1 MPQNRYISIFLL
13 VFSLFLIA
21 SSLNAQLGFSF
32 DIPKP
37 KPYEERQLRSE
48 KSEQKKFTLPGRF
61 IQNTTTH
68 YNYFFNANNKM
79 NEIIDRAKAVHRDD
93 FTQLLSFYNYD
104 LDETASDSLQL
115 DSLIYKATTGIVL
128 HDLRSDWAD
137 NMYLLWGAAHY
148 LQKQFDSAYL
158 TFQFIN
164 YAFAPKEKDGYYQYI
179 GSGRDGNSAI
189 SVSTKEKN
197 SVTKKVFTRP
207 PSRNDA
213 FVWQIRTLLA
223 WERYPEAATLIVTL
237 RNDPVFP
244 SRLQNDLEEVTALY
258 YYKRGQWDSS
268 AAHLTKALSNT
279 NSNQEKA
286 RWEFLAAQMYEMS
299 GNNDLAE
306 NYYEKAIGHTVD
318 PIMAVYGRLYSIKV
332 HKSDGGDY
340 IEKNV
345 QELEKMARHDR
356 FREYRDV
363 IYYMAAQMELE
374 RHDVG
379 RAQELLEK
387 AAKFD
392 HGNPSQRNK
401 AYLKLAEL
409 AFANKDY
416 RKAYNFYDSVRLDD
430 PGLPDVEAINAKKE
444 MLGHMATQVEI
455 MKRQDSLQRIAGLP
469 EEERKQY
476 VTKLLKELRKQA
488 GLKESGNEPLTSGFG
503 PTQLDIFS
511 MTQSSKGE
519 WYFYNTALRA
529 KGVLD
534 FKARWGNRPNVDNW
548 RRMQGVMNQK
558 NVNRADL
565 TNNLNANNPTQNGAP
580 PVQELTFENLY
591 HNLPLTPEQLK
602 ISNDSIQN
610 AMFALG
616 KILAEGIE
624 DCDGVITIYEQL
636 RTKFPEF
643 RQMDEVLF
651 HLFYCYDKNGD
662 HSKAAQLK
670 SELNTKY
677 PGSNLTMIVM
687 TGKDPKA
694 EQKTEAT
701 KTYENIY
708 DLFIEGKFDNAIAQK
723 KIADSTYGEN
733 YWSPQ
738 LLYIESVYYI
748 RQQNDSTA
756 ISELKKLQNKYPGT
770 PLADKATTMIDVLG
784 RRKQI
789 EEELTNLKIEEPRPE
804 VKKQVI
810 IVDTV
815 ATRPQVIKADT
826 AAVKKPLTTLPTKS
840 DTVVTKKT
848 AKPILAFSFNAAAPH
863 YVMIILNKVDVVFG
877 NEAKNAFARYNSEK
891 FYNKSFELNT
901 IPLDPDNKLVL
912 IKPFDNAQAAVDYI
926 NQVKPKAANEII
938 PWLKPD
944 KYTFSIITDQNLEVL
959 KSNPD
964 LTAYKLFLDQNL
976 PGKF

>member
-1 MPQNRYISIFLL
+1 MTS
-13 VFSLFLIA
+13 FSH
-21 SSLNAQLGFSF
+21 AQLGLSF

-37 KPYEERQLRSE
+37 KQYEERQLRSE
-48 KSEQKKFTLPGRF
+48 KSEQKKFTLPRRF

-104 LDETASDSLQL
+104 LDETAKDSTQL

-179 GSGRDGNSAI
+179 GSRMDGNSAV

-197 SVTKKVFTRP
+197 SLTKKVFTLP

-213 FVWQIRTLLA
+213 FIWQIRTFLA
-223 WERYPEAATLIVTL
+223 WEQYPEAATMIVTL
-237 RNDPVFP
+237 RSDPVFP
-244 SRLQNDLEEVTALY
+244 ERLRNDLEEVQALY
-258 YYKRGQWDSS
+258 FYKQHQWDS
-268 AAHLTKALSNT
+268 AATHLAKALSNAK
-279 NSNQEKA
+279 SNQEKA
-286 RWEFLAAQMYEMS
+286 RWEFLSAQMYEMS

-306 NYYEKAIGHTVD
+306 NYYEKAVGHTVD
-318 PIMAVYGRLYSIKV
+318 PIMAMYARLYSVRV

-356 FREYRDV
+356 FKEYRDV

-374 RHDVG
+374 RNDIG
-379 RAQELLEK
+379 RAQELLKK
-387 AAKFD
+387 AIKYD
-392 HGNPSQRNK
+392 HGDIPQRNK

-416 RKAYNFYDSVRLDD
+416 RQAYNFYDSVRLDD
-430 PGLPDVEAINAKKE
+430 PGLTDVDAISARKE
-444 MLGHMATQVEI
+444 MLGSMATQVEI

-469 EEERKQY
+469 EEERKQF
-476 VTKLLKELRKQA
+476 VTKLLKELRRQA
-488 GLKESGNEPLTSGFG
+488 GLKETSNEPLTSGFG
-503 PTQLDIFS
+503 PTQLDIFT

-529 KGVLD
+529 KGNVD

-565 TNNLNANNPTQNGAP
+565 TNNLNTGNPSNNGASQP
-580 PVQELTFENLY
+580 QELTYENLY
-591 HNLPLTPEQLK
+591 NNLPLTPEQLK
-602 ISNDSIQN
+602 FSNDSIQN
-610 AMFALG
+610 AMFELG

-636 RTKFPEF
+636 RNKFPEF
-643 RQMDEVLF
+643 GKMDEVLF
-651 HLFYCYDKNGD
+651 HLYYCYDKNGD

-677 PGSNLTMIVM
+677 PGSNLTTIVM
-687 TGKDPKA
+687 TGKDPQA

-701 KTYENIY
+701 KTYESVY
-708 DLFIEGKFDNAIAQK
+708 DLFIEGKFDDAVAQK
-723 KIADSTYGEN
+723 KIADSIYGEN
-733 YWSPQ
+733 YWTPQ

-748 RQQNDSTA
+748 KQQNDSTA
-756 ISELKKLQNKYPGT
+756 ISELQKLQNKYPGT
-770 PLADKATTMIDVLG
+770 PLAEKATTMINVLG

-789 EEELTNLKIEEPRPE
+789 EEELTNLKIEEPRPG
-804 VKKQVI
+804 VKKQVV
-810 IVDTV
+810 IVDTAV
-815 ATRPQVIKADT
+815 TRPQVIKADT
-826 AAVKKPLTTLPTKS
+826 AAVKKPVTNLPTKTDS
-840 DTVVTKKT
+840 VVTKKT
-848 AKPILAFSFNAAAPH
+848 AKPILAFSFNAASPH

-877 NEAKNAFARYNSEK
+877 NETKNAFSRYNSEK
-891 FYNKSFELNT
+891 FYNKSFELST
-901 IPLDPDNKLVL
+901 IPLDADNKLVL
-912 IKPFDNAQAAVDYI
+912 IKPFDNAQAAIDYI
-926 NQVKPKAANEII
+926 NQVKPKAASEII
-938 PWLKPD
+938 PWLKAD
-944 KYTFSIITDQNLEVL
+944 KYSFSIITDQNLEIL

>member
-1 MPQNRYISIFLL
+1 MQQNRYIGIFLL
-13 VFSLFLIA
+13 VFSLSLI
-21 SSLNAQLGFSF
+21 SSFSYGQLGLSF

-37 KPYEERQLRSE
+37 KQYEERQLRSE
-48 KSEQKKFTLPGRF
+48 KSESKKFTVPRRF

-79 NEIIDRAKAVHRDD
+79 NEIIDRAKAVHTDD

-104 LDETASDSLQL
+104 LDETARDSVQL

-179 GSGRDGNSAI
+179 GSRMDGNSAV

-197 SVTKKVFTRP
+197 TVTKKIFTRP

-213 FVWQIRTLLA
+213 FIWQVRTFLA
-223 WERYPEAATLIVTL
+223 WEQYPEAATLIVTL

-244 SRLQNDLEEVTALY
+244 ERLQNDLEEVQALY
-258 YYKRGQWDSS
+258 FYKQNQWDSS
-268 AAHLTKALSNT
+268 ATHLTKALGNAA
-279 NSNQEKA
+279 SNQEKA

-306 NYYEKAIGHTVD
+306 NYFEKAIGHTVD
-318 PIMAVYGRLYSIKV
+318 PVMAVYARLYSIRV
-332 HKSDGGDY
+332 HKSDGQDY

-345 QELEKMARHDR
+345 QELEKMAKRDR
-356 FREYRDV
+356 FWEYRDI

-374 RHDVG
+374 RNDIG
-379 RAQELLEK
+379 RAQQLLEK
-387 AAKFD
+387 AAKYD
-392 HGNPSQRNK
+392 RGNVAQRNK
-401 AYLKLAEL
+401 AYLKLADL

-416 RKAYNFYDSVRLDD
+416 RQAYNFYDSLRLDD
-430 PGLPDVEAINAKKE
+430 PELKDVDAITAKKD
-444 MLGHMATQVEI
+444 MLGQMATQLEI
-455 MKRQDSLQRIAGLP
+455 MKRQDSLQHIAGMP

-529 KGVLD
+529 KGVQD

-548 RRMQGVMNQK
+548 RRMQGVMSQRNA
-558 NVNRADL
+558 NRADL
-565 TNNLNANNPTQNGAP
+565 TNNLNGGNPINGGAP
-580 PVQELTFENLY
+580 QAQELTFESLY
-591 HNLPLTPEQLK
+591 GHLPLTEEQMKL
-602 ISNDSIQN
+602 SNDSIQN
-610 AMFALG
+610 AMFVLG
-616 KILAEGIE
+616 KILAEGVE
-624 DCDGVITIYEQL
+624 DCDGMITIYEQL
-636 RTKFPEF
+636 RNKFPEF
-643 RQMDEVLF
+643 GQMDEVLF
-651 HLFYCYDKNGD
+651 HLYYCYDKNGD

-677 PGSNLTMIVM
+677 PGSHLTAIVM
-687 TGKDPKA
+687 TGKDPHA
-694 EQKTEAT
+694 EQQTEAT

-708 DLFIEGKFDNAIAQK
+708 DLFIEGKFDDAVAQK
-723 KIADSTYGEN
+723 KMADSIYGEN

-748 RQQNDSTA
+748 KQQNDSTA
-756 ISELKKLQNKYPGT
+756 ISELQKLQNKYPGT
-770 PLADKATTMIDVLG
+770 PLAERATTMIDVLG

-789 EEELTNLKIEEPRPE
+789 EEELTNLKIEEPQPE
-804 VKKQVI
+804 VKKRVI

-826 AAVKKPLTTLPTKS
+826 ASVAKPVTNLPTKTDS
-840 DTVVTKKT
+840 VVTKKT

-891 FYNKSFELNT
+891 YYNKTFEVNT
-901 IPLDPDNKLVL
+901 IPLDADNKLVL
-912 IKPFDNAQAAVDYI
+912 IKPFDNAQAAIDYI
-926 NQVKPKAANEII
+926 NQVKPKAANEIV
-938 PWLKPD
+938 PWLKAD
-944 KYTFSIITDQNLEVL
+944 KYSFSIITDQNLEVL

>member
-1 MPQNRYISIFLL
+1 
-13 VFSLFLIA
+13 
-21 SSLNAQLGFSF
+21 
-32 DIPKP
+32 
-37 KPYEERQLRSE
+37 
-48 KSEQKKFTLPGRF
+48 
-61 IQNTTTH
+61 
-68 YNYFFNANNKM
+68 M

-104 LDETASDSLQL
+104 LNETAKDSVQL

-179 GSGRDGNSAI
+179 GSGMDGNSAV

-197 SVTKKVFTRP
+197 SVTKKIFTRP

-213 FVWQIRTLLA
+213 FIWQIRNYLA
-223 WERYPEAATLIVTL
+223 WEQYPEAASMIVTL

-244 SRLQNDLEEVTALY
+244 GRLQNDLEEVTALY
-258 YYKRGQWDSS
+258 YYKQNQWDSS
-268 AAHLTKALSNT
+268 ATHLTKALSNAT
-279 NSNQEKA
+279 NNQEKA

-299 GNNDLAE
+299 SNNDLAE
-306 NYYEKAIGHTVD
+306 SYYEKAIGHTVD
-318 PIMAVYGRLYSIKV
+318 PIMAVYARLYSIKV

-345 QELEKMARHDR
+345 QELEKMAKHDR
-356 FREYRDV
+356 FRDYRDV
-363 IYYMAAQMELE
+363 IYYMAAQMEL
-374 RHDVG
+374 RRNDIG
-379 RAQELLEK
+379 KAQQLLEK
-387 AAKFD
+387 AAQYD
-392 HGNPSQRNK
+392 RGNVQQRNK

-416 RKAYNFYDSVRLDD
+416 RQAYNFYDSVRLDD
-430 PGLPDVEAINAKKE
+430 PGLTNVEEINAKKD
-444 MLGHMATQVEI
+444 MLGKMATQVEI

-469 EEERKQY
+469 EEERKQF
-476 VTKLLKELRKQA
+476 VTKLLKELRRQA
-488 GLKESGNEPLTSGFG
+488 GLKEASNEPLTSGFG

-548 RRMQGVMNQK
+548 RRMQGVMSQK
-558 NVNRADL
+558 NVNRAGITID
-565 TNNLNANNPTQNGAP
+565 NVNSGNASQNGAQQP
-580 PVQELTFENLY
+580 QELTYENLY
-591 HNLPLTPEQLK
+591 NNLPITQEQLK
-602 ISNDSIQN
+602 RSNDSIQN
-610 AMFALG
+610 AMFELG
-616 KILAEGIE
+616 KILAEGVE
-624 DCDGVITIYEQL
+624 DCDGVITVYEKL
-636 RTKFPEF
+636 RNKFPDF
-643 RQMDEVLF
+643 GQMDEVLF
-651 HLFYCYDKNGD
+651 HLYYCYDKNGD
-662 HSKAAQLK
+662 HAKAAELK
-670 SELNTKY
+670 ADLHAKY
-677 PGSNLTMIVM
+677 PSSHLTTIVM
-687 TGKDPKA
+687 TGKDPSA
-694 EQKTEAT
+694 EQKNEAT

-708 DLFIEGKFDNAIAQK
+708 DLFIEGKFDDAVAQK
-723 KIADSTYGEN
+723 KMADSLYGEN

-748 RQQNDSTA
+748 KQQNDSTA
-756 ISELKKLQNKYPGT
+756 ISELKKLESKYPNT
-770 PLADKATTMIDVLG
+770 SLAQRAATMIDVLG

-789 EEELTNLKIEEPRPE
+789 EEELTNLRIEEPRPE
-804 VKKQVI
+804 IKKQVI
-810 IVDTV
+810 VDTV
-815 ATRPQVIKADT
+815 VSRPQVMKSDT
-826 AAVKKPLTTLPTKS
+826 AAVKKPVTNLPAKTDS
-840 DTVVTKKT
+840 VVAKKT
-848 AKPILAFSFNAAAPH
+848 VKPILAFSFNAAVPH

-891 FYNKSFELNT
+891 FYNKTFELST
-901 IPLDPDNKLVL
+901 IPLDADNKLVL
-912 IKPFDNAQAAVDYI
+912 IKPFDNAQAAIDYI
-926 NQVKPKAANEII
+926 NQVKPKAASEIV
-938 PWLKPD
+938 PWLKAD

>member
-1 MPQNRYISIFLL
+1 
-13 VFSLFLIA
+13 
-21 SSLNAQLGFSF
+21 
-32 DIPKP
+32 
-37 KPYEERQLRSE
+37 
-48 KSEQKKFTLPGRF
+48 
-61 IQNTTTH
+61 
-68 YNYFFNANNKM
+68 M
-79 NEIIDRAKAVHRDD
+79 NEIIARAKAVHRDD

-104 LDETASDSLQL
+104 LNETAKDSTQL

-179 GSGRDGNSAI
+179 GSRMDGNSAV

-197 SVTKKVFTRP
+197 SLTKKIFNLP

-213 FVWQIRTLLA
+213 FIWQIRTFLA
-223 WERYPEAATLIVTL
+223 WEQYPEAASMIVTL
-237 RNDPVFP
+237 RSDPVFP
-244 SRLQNDLEEVTALY
+244 ERLRNDLEEVQALY
-258 YYKRGQWDSS
+258 FYKQKQWDS
-268 AAHLTKALSNT
+268 AATHLTKALSNAK
-279 NSNQEKA
+279 SNQEKA
-286 RWEFLAAQMYEMS
+286 RWEFLSAQMYEMG

-306 NYYEKAIGHTVD
+306 NYFEKAVGHTVD
-318 PIMAVYGRLYSIKV
+318 PIMAMYARLYSVRV

-374 RHDVG
+374 RNDIG
-379 RAQELLEK
+379 RAQELLQK
-387 AAKFD
+387 AIKYD
-392 HGNPSQRNK
+392 HGDIAQRNK

-416 RKAYNFYDSVRLDD
+416 RQAYNFYDSVRLED
-430 PGLPDVEAINAKKE
+430 PGLTNVDAISARKE
-444 MLGHMATQVEI
+444 MLGNMATQVEI
-455 MKRQDSLQRIAGLP
+455 MKRQDSLQRIASLP
-469 EEERKQY
+469 EEERKQL
-476 VTKLLKELRKQA
+476 VTKLLKELRRQA
-488 GLKESGNEPLTSGFG
+488 GLKETSNEPLTSGFG
-503 PTQLDIFS
+503 VTQLDIFS

-529 KGVLD
+529 KGNVD

-565 TNNLNANNPTQNGAP
+565 TNNLNTGNPSNNGAP
-580 PVQELTFENLY
+580 QAQELTYENLY
-591 HNLPLTPEQLK
+591 NNLPLTPEQLK
-602 ISNDSIQN
+602 FSNDSIQN
-610 AMFALG
+610 AMFELG

-636 RTKFPEF
+636 RNKFPEF
-643 RQMDEVLF
+643 GKMDEVLF
-651 HLFYCYDKNGD
+651 HLYYCYDKYGD

-670 SELNTKY
+670 SELNSKY
-677 PGSNLTMIVM
+677 PGSNLTTIVM
-687 TGKDPKA
+687 TGKDPKT

-701 KTYENIY
+701 KTYESIY
-708 DLFIEGKFDNAIAQK
+708 DLFIEGKFDDAVAQK
-723 KIADSTYGEN
+723 KIADSIYGEN
-733 YWSPQ
+733 YWTPQ

-748 RQQNDSTA
+748 KQQNDSTA
-756 ISELKKLQNKYPGT
+756 ISELQKLQNKYPGT
-770 PLADKATTMIDVLG
+770 PLAEKATTMIDVLG

-789 EEELTNLKIEEPRPE
+789 EEELTNLKIEEPRPG

-815 ATRPQVIKADT
+815 ATRPQAIKADT
-826 AAVKKPLTTLPTKS
+826 AAVKKPITNLPAKTDS
-840 DTVVTKKT
+840 IVTKKT
-848 AKPILAFSFNAAAPH
+848 AKPILAFSFNAASPH

-877 NEAKNAFARYNSEK
+877 NETKNAFARYNSEK
-891 FYNKSFELNT
+891 FYNKSFELST
-901 IPLDPDNKLVL
+901 IPLDADNKLVL
-912 IKPFDNAQAAVDYI
+912 IKPFDNAQAAIDYI

-938 PWLKPD
+938 PWLKAD
-944 KYTFSIITDQNLEVL
+944 KYSFSIITDQNLEIL

>member
-1 MPQNRYISIFLL
+1 
-13 VFSLFLIA
+13 
-21 SSLNAQLGFSF
+21 
-32 DIPKP
+32 
-37 KPYEERQLRSE
+37 
-48 KSEQKKFTLPGRF
+48 
-61 IQNTTTH
+61 
-68 YNYFFNANNKM
+68 M
-79 NEIIDRAKAVHRDD
+79 NEIINQAKAVHRDD

-104 LDETASDSLQL
+104 LDETARDSVQL

-137 NMYLLWGAAHY
+137 NMYLIWGAAHY

-179 GSGRDGNSAI
+179 GSRMDGNSAV

-213 FVWQIRTLLA
+213 FIWQIRTFLA
-223 WERYPEAATLIVTL
+223 WEQYPEAASLIVTL
-237 RNDPVFP
+237 KNDPVFP
-244 SRLQNDLEEVTALY
+244 SRLQNDLEEVQALY
-258 YYKRGQWDSS
+258 FYKQNQWDSS
-268 AAHLTKALSNT
+268 AAHLTKALSNA

-318 PIMAVYGRLYSIKV
+318 PIMAVYARLYSIKV

-345 QELEKMARHDR
+345 QELEKMAKHDR

-363 IYYMAAQMELE
+363 IYYMAAQMELQ
-374 RHDVG
+374 RNDIG
-379 RAQELLEK
+379 RAQQLLEK
-387 AAKFD
+387 ATRYD
-392 HGNPSQRNK
+392 HGNPAQRNK

-409 AFANKDY
+409 AFASKDY
-416 RKAYNFYDSVRLDD
+416 RQAYNFYDSVRLDD
-430 PGLPDVEAINAKKE
+430 PELKNVDSINAKKE
-444 MLGHMATQVEI
+444 MLGRMAMQVETI
-455 MKRQDSLQRIAGLP
+455 KRQDSLQRIAALP
-469 EEERKQY
+469 EEERKQF

-488 GLKESGNEPLTSGFG
+488 GLKENSNEPLTSGFG

-529 KGVLD
+529 KGLQD

-558 NVNRADL
+558 NLNRADL
-565 TNNLNANNPTQNGAP
+565 TNNLNTGNASQNGAP
-580 PVQELTFENLY
+580 QAQELTYENLY
-591 HNLPLTPEQLK
+591 NKLPLTPEQLK

-610 AMFALG
+610 AMFELG
-616 KILAEGIE
+616 KILAEGVE
-624 DCDGVITIYEQL
+624 DCDGVITIFEQL
-636 RTKFPEF
+636 RNKFPEF
-643 RQMDEVLF
+643 SKMDEVLF
-651 HLFYCYDKNGD
+651 RLYYCYDKNGD
-662 HSKAAQLK
+662 HSKASQVK
-670 SELNTKY
+670 SELNSKY
-677 PGSNLTMIVM
+677 PGTNLAMIVM

-694 EQKTEAT
+694 DLRSEAT
-701 KTYENIY
+701 KAYEDIY
-708 DLFIEGKFDNAIAQK
+708 DLFIEGKFDEAISQK

-748 RQQNDSTA
+748 KQQNDSTA
-756 ISELKKLQNKYPGT
+756 ISELRKLQNKYPGT
-770 PLADKATTMIDVLG
+770 PLAERATTMIDVLG

-789 EEELTNLKIEEPRPE
+789 EEELTNLKIEEPQPE

-815 ATRPQVIKADT
+815 ASRPQVIKADT
-826 AAVKKPLTTLPTKS
+826 AAVNKPVTNLPARTDS
-840 DTVVTKKT
+840 VVTKKT

-877 NEAKNAFARYNSEK
+877 NETKNAFARYNSEK
-891 FYNKSFELNT
+891 FYNKTFEVSTL
-901 IPLDPDNKLVL
+901 PLDADNKLVL
-912 IKPFDNAQAAVDYI
+912 IKPFDNAQAAIDYI
-926 NQVKPKAANEII
+926 NQVKPKAANEIV
-938 PWLKPD
+938 PWLKAD
-944 KYTFSIITDQNLEVL
+944 RYTFSVITDQNLEIL

>member
-1 MPQNRYISIFLL
+1 
-13 VFSLFLIA
+13 
-21 SSLNAQLGFSF
+21 
-32 DIPKP
+32 
-37 KPYEERQLRSE
+37 
-48 KSEQKKFTLPGRF
+48 
-61 IQNTTTH
+61 
-68 YNYFFNANNKM
+68 M

-93 FTQLLSFYNYD
+93 FTQILSFYNYD
-104 LDETASDSLQL
+104 LDETAKDSTQL

-179 GSGRDGNSAI
+179 GSRMDGNSAV

-197 SVTKKVFTRP
+197 SLTKKVFTRP

-213 FVWQIRTLLA
+213 FIWQVRTFLA
-223 WERYPEAATLIVTL
+223 WGQYPEAATLIVTL
-237 RNDPVFP
+237 RSDPVFP

-258 YYKRGQWDSS
+258 YYRQHQWDSS
-268 AAHLTKALSNT
+268 AAHLTKALSNA

-299 GNNDLAE
+299 GKNDLAE

-318 PIMAVYGRLYSIKV
+318 PIMAVYARLYSIKV

-363 IYYMAAQMELE
+363 IYYMAAQMELQ
-374 RHDVG
+374 RNDIG

-387 AAKFD
+387 ATKYD

-409 AFANKDY
+409 AFASKDY
-416 RKAYNFYDSVRLDD
+416 RQAYNFYDSVRVDD
-430 PGLPDVEAINAKKE
+430 PELRDVDEINAKKD
-444 MLGHMATQVEI
+444 MLGRMAMQVEI

-469 EEERKQY
+469 EEERKQF
-476 VTKLLKELRKQA
+476 VTKLLKDLRKQA

-529 KGVLD
+529 KGVQD

-558 NVNRADL
+558 NLNRADL
-565 TNNLNANNPTQNGAP
+565 TNNVSTTNPSQNGAAQP
-580 PVQELTFENLY
+580 QELTFENLY
-591 HNLPLTPEQLK
+591 NNLPLTPEQLK
-602 ISNDSIQN
+602 LSNDSIQN
-610 AMFALG
+610 AMFELG
-616 KILAEGIE
+616 KILVGEVE
-624 DCDGVITIYEQL
+624 DCDGLITIYEQL
-636 RTKFPEF
+636 RNKFPEF
-643 RQMDEVLF
+643 DKMDEVLF
-651 HLFYCYDKNGD
+651 HLYYCYDKNGD
-662 HSKAAQLK
+662 HAKSAQLK
-670 SELNTKY
+670 SELNSKY
-677 PGSNLTMIVM
+677 PASNLTTIVM

-694 EQKTEAT
+694 EQQTEAT
-701 KTYENIY
+701 RTYEQIY
-708 DLFIEGKFDNAIAQK
+708 DLFIEGKFDDAIAQK
-723 KIADSTYGEN
+723 KAADSIYGEN

-748 RQQNDSTA
+748 KQQNDSAA
-756 ISELKKLQNKYPGT
+756 ISELKRLASKYQGT
-770 PLADKATTMIDVLG
+770 LLAERATTMIDVLG

-789 EEELTNLKIEEPRPE
+789 EEELTNLKIEEPAPE

-810 IVDTV
+810 IIDTV
-815 ATRPQVIKADT
+815 ATRPQVIKTDT
-826 AAVKKPLTTLPTKS
+826 AGVKKPVTALPGRTDS
-840 DTVVTKKT
+840 VVTKKT

-877 NEAKNAFARYNSEK
+877 NETKNAFARYNSEK
-891 FYNKSFELNT
+891 YYNKSFELTT
-901 IPLDPDNKLVL
+901 IPLDADNKLVL
-912 IKPFDNAQAAVDYI
+912 IKPFDNAQAAIDYI
-926 NQVKPKAANEII
+926 NQAKPKAASEIV
-938 PWLKPD
+938 PWLKAE
-944 KYTFSIITDQNLEVL
+944 KYSFSIITDQNLEVL